1 MNDSSGQ
8 NFDLTNCS
16 GDDALHEY
24 QHQVYAVVYSVILA
38 PGLLGNV
45 LALWVFRIYIRET
58 KRAVVFM
65 MNLAVAD
72 LLQVLSLP
80 LRIYYYLNNN
90 WPFGHPL
97 CLFSFY
103 LKYVNMYASIYFLV
117 CISVRRCQL
126 TVNPL
131 KYKMKQKGDMLIS
144 VFGWLFVCVTCTAF
158 PLIRGKPENQMQCFA
173 ELPTK
178 KTGVLFASILMTFA
192 ELMGFIIP
200 LIVVVYCS
208 ISTVLSLKEVK
219 TEGIQDFGEKKKALK
234 MVLCCGTVFLLCF
247 APYHITLPL
256 DFLVK
261 AATLRDCATRNM
273 IQRSHI
279 ITLCLASLN
288 CAFDPIMYYFTS
300 DEFRRRLSKPE
311 MPDNFNLSR
320 RLSCLTA
327 QEDIETN

>member
-1 MNDSSGQ
+1 MNNSSAPQSICPGEV
-8 NFDLTNCS
+8 T
-16 GDDALHEY
+16 LHEY
-24 QHQVYAVVYSVILA
+24 QHNVYAVVYSIILA

-45 LALWVFRIYIRET
+45 LALWVFRIYVRET
-58 KRAVVFM
+58 KRGVVFM

-103 LKYVNMYASIYFLV
+103 LKYVNMYASIYFLGL
-117 CISVRRCQL
+117 ISVRRCQL

-131 KYKMKQKGDMLIS
+131 MYKNKQKGDILKC
-144 VFGWLFVCVTCTAF
+144 VFGWVFVCVTCIAF
-158 PLIRGKPENQMQCFA
+158 PLLRGSPRNPGECFS

-178 KTGVLFASILMTFA
+178 KINVLTASVLITFA

-200 LIVVVYCS
+200 LIVVVSCS
-208 ISTVLSLKEVK
+208 ISTVLSLKEVT
-219 TEGIQDFGEKKKALK
+219 TEGVQDFGEKQRALK
-234 MVLCCGTVFLLCF
+234 MVLCCAVVFLLCF

-261 AATLRDCATRNM
+261 AGTLKDCATRNT

-288 CAFDPIMYYFTS
+288 CTFDPIMYYFTS
-300 DEFRRRLSKPE
+300 DEFRRRLSKPDI
-311 MPDNFNLSR
+311 PDNFNLSR

-327 QEDIETN
+327 KEDVEPN